1 MRLNVHLK
9 KTSRPLLRTSTQ
21 LQHHHCSDSHLT
33 TCSDL
38 LIPPPFTL
46 SHNPSFTF
54 TSSTMALPPKFAGH
68 RFIPTEGAGASSFPT
83 QPLHTVEI
91 FLDYVCPFSAKI
103 YNTLYTTLLP
113 SLRSE
118 HADLGSKVQFIFRHQ
133 IQPWHPSSTLTH
145 EAGLAVQRLAPT
157 KFWDF
162 SAALFK
168 DQKAYFDVSLV
179 NETRNETYKRLA
191 KLASQSAG
199 VDEKELYE
207 LLAIPTE
214 KGDDGSLN
222 VGNAVTNDLKT
233 VIKMAR
239 LVGVHV
245 SPTVIFDGVVAG
257 EVSSSWTLEQWLEY
271 LRKSVA

>member
-1 MRLNVHLK
+1 
-9 KTSRPLLRTSTQ
+9 
-21 LQHHHCSDSHLT
+21 
-33 TCSDL
+33 
-38 LIPPPFTL
+38 
-46 SHNPSFTF
+46 
-54 TSSTMALPPKFAGH
+54 MALPPKFAGH
-68 RFIPTEGAGASSFPT
+68 RFIPTKGAGASSFPT

-118 HADLGSKVQFIFRHQ
+118 HTDLGSKVQFIFRHQ

-145 EAGLAVQRLAPT
+145 EAGLAVQRLAPA